1 MEYKIPDPKL
11 MIFVIHNNEDRVNNL
26 LVQLKKLKLG
36 EIHESLINEKVQINR
51 ILLFSR
57 MVLKVTVEYRYAN
70 YLKKP
75 SKPFKS
81 FYTAFLN
88 DFLPLMSLKKFYNYR
103 KNIIIEHQISRKHIY
118 SIEAFLKTKNKF
130 LLILESDSILVNSK
144 SLKKNLIIA
153 TEIMKSSTPA
163 FTLLS
168 KGFSRYKLGINYLH
182 LPEDNFVQ
190 HEIAS
195 TNMLS
200 AYLLNR
206 VGAKQL
212 LSNTKNYSSSIPL
225 LPIDWHV
232 NRILCDIALKGIE
245 FDVYSLQSGDITHG
259 SFEGYYKSWR

>member
-1 MEYKIPDPKL
+1 MNYKLPDPNF
-11 MIFVIHNNEDRVNNL
+11 MIFVIHNNEDRVKNL

-36 EIHESLINEKVQINR
+36 EIHESLINEKIQINR

-57 MVLKVTVEYRYAN
+57 LVLKVTVEYRYAN

-75 SKPFKS
+75 SKLFKS

-88 DFLPLMSLKKFYNYR
+88 DFLPIMSLKKFYNYR
-103 KNIIIEHQISRKHIY
+103 RNIIIEHQISRKHIY
-118 SIEAFLKTKNKF
+118 SIEAFLKTKNRF

-144 SLKKNLIIA
+144 SLKKDLIIA

-168 KGFSRYKLGINYLH
+168 KGFSGHKLGINYLH
-182 LPEDNFVQ
+182 LPENNFVK

-206 VGAKQL
+206 VGAEQL
-212 LSNTKNYSSSIPL
+212 LSNTKKYYSHIPL
-225 LPIDWHV
+225 LPFDWHV
-232 NRILCDIALKGIE
+232 NKILCDIALRGIN
-245 FDVYSLQSGDITHG
+245 FDVYSLQSGNIRHG